1 MTDHLLPP
9 AGNSDAGKRADGWE
23 INVTDTALRKA
34 VLDRLDALDRAVGED
49 APEVLLPIARSE
61 LHRFTEALKTLL
73 DDHEPDS
80 DGRCPS
86 CRGTLRRRP
95 WPCKVWQAAHHQLI
109 TDRSGAPEH
118 RGRPRRQT
126 RSHPPRTPE
135 PVAVISEPIVSA
147 TGPGPS
153 DWDTDEFIR
162 PDLTT
167 VPTSPPPLAERP
179 TAEQGKTYRAA
190 VVERA

>member
-1 MTDHLLPP
+1 M
-9 AGNSDAGKRADGWE
+9 
-23 INVTDTALRKA
+23 TDTALRKA

-49 APEVLLPIARSE
+49 APEVLLPIARTE
-61 LHRFTEALKTLL
+61 LYRFTEALKTLL

-80 DGRCPS
+80 GGRCPS

-95 WPCKVWQAAHHQLI
+95 WPCKVWQAAHQQLI
-109 TDRSGAPEH
+109 TELSGFPGR
-118 RGRPRRQT
+118 RGGLRRQT
-126 RSHPPRTPE
+126 LRTHAPRTSE
-135 PVAVISEPIVSA
+135 PVAVISQPIVSA

-167 VPTSPPPLAERP
+167 VPPSPPPLAEQP
-179 TAEQGKTYRAA
+179 EAEHGKTYRAA

>member
-1 MTDHLLPP
+1 M
-9 AGNSDAGKRADGWE
+9 
-23 INVTDTALRKA
+23 TDTALRKA
-34 VLDRLDALDRAVGED
+34 VLDRLDALDRAVDED

-61 LHRFTEALKTLL
+61 LYRFTEALKTLL

-109 TDRSGAPEH
+109 TERSGSPE
-118 RGRPRRQT
+118 RRSRLRRQT
-126 RSHPPRTPE
+126 RPHPPHTPE

-167 VPTSPPPLAERP
+167 VSASPPPLVEQQEAEH
-179 TAEQGKTYRAA
+179 GKIYRAA

>member
-1 MTDHLLPP
+1 M
-9 AGNSDAGKRADGWE
+9 
-23 INVTDTALRKA
+23 TDTALRKA
-34 VLDRLDALDRAVGED
+34 VLDRLDALDRVMGED
-49 APEVLLPIARSE
+49 APEVLLPIARTE
-61 LHRFTEALKTLL
+61 LYRFTEALRNLL

-80 DGRCPS
+80 DGRCPT

-109 TDRSGAPEH
+109 TERSGSSERRA
-118 RGRPRRQT
+118 RLRRQT
-126 RSHPPRTPE
+126 RSHLPRNPE
-135 PVAVISEPIVSA
+135 PAVAVIPEPIVSA

-167 VPTSPPPLAERP
+167 APTAPPPLAERLE
-179 TAEQGKTYRAA
+179 TDHSRIYRAA